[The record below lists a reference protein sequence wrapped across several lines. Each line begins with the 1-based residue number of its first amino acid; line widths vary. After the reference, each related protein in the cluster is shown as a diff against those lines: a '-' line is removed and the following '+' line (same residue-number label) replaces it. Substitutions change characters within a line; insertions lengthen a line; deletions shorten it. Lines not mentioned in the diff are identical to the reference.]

1 MTVEPSGT
9 LATILADLQK
19 MALGEGS
26 NRPLPPVE
34 KWHPAH
40 CGDANIRIKADGSW
54 WHEGTRMT
62 RESLVR
68 LFSTILRKDDDGN
81 TYLVTPGEK
90 VLVTVEDAP
99 FLGTRVDRFF
109 EGGQAHIAVTTN
121 LGDVV
126 TLGASR
132 GLRVETSK
140 ATLEPRPY
148 ALVRGRLEARI
159 LRAPFYELV
168 DWAEE
173 RKGPNGAELVV
184 MSGGVAFS
192 LGLLDTVIA
201 A

>member
-1 MTVEPSGT
+1 MTVETSGT

-19 MALGEGS
+19 MALGDGS

-34 KWHPAH
+34 KWHPAF

-99 FLGTRVDRFF
+99 FLGTRVDRFV
-109 EGGQAHIAVTTN
+109 EGGKAHIAVTTN

-126 TLGASR
+126 TLGSSHA
-132 GLRVETSK
+132 LRVET
-140 ATLEPRPY
+140 ARTTQEPRPY

-168 DWAEE
+168 EWAEE
-173 RKGPNGAELVV
+173 RAGPNGIELVV
-184 MSGGVAFS
+184 MSGGEAFS
-192 LGLLDTVIA
+192 LGMLDAVMA